1 MSYSEG
7 HLKEKLS
14 KALEPLTIE
23 VTDLSDGCGGKFEV
37 LVIACFSNQ

>member
-1 MSYSEG
+1 MSYSEE

-14 KALEPLTIE
+14 KALEPVAIE

-37 LVIACFSNQ
+37 QVRPEK